1 METMLEVIK
10 NSSSDKAARFNTAYQ
25 HGFSR
30 TRRNR
35 STLSS
40 VPSRFNDAAI
50 NRHTKAEKN
59 DHKYLNQNK
68 VNHNLRFSS
77 VQKVNEKINGA
88 HVIDRP
94 SSKPVWAS
102 YDIPN
107 YGSSNDYVLRG
118 FVNNEWKTFNEVKT
132 NPVLDPLDKDNYI
145 FKAPALDVKHLGDYI
160 SAIEAVPRAG
170 LFNIYKN
177 PEKFVEMGDVMA
189 KAARLLHDE
198 ENFDYFVRL
207 IQLTMPKSRPQA
219 QGEVKIV
226 RRFLENFSSDR
237 VRMLMRG
244 FTQAGDRAGQR
255 SIGLRFP
262 FGATAVIA
270 PFNFPL
276 EIVGMQFLGSVMVGN
291 YCVVK
296 PATSV
301 AIVMEAFLEF
311 LLHCGLDPNSCAL
324 LPTGGKAT
332 EQVLLNSP
340 IQVTQFTGSSTV
352 GERLAE
358 KLKGKIKL
366 EDAGFDVKI
375 LGPDVPPTTSSDDWK
390 HITWQCDQ
398 DAYALSGQKCSATS
412 FLAIHENWLRNS
424 PIEKSEFIHDLAQ
437 LTQGRSVEDLSLGPI
452 LGHDRESCRKH
463 LDILLSLP
471 GAKLL
476 FGGQVSRDGMAVP
489 SHEALSVRPG
499 GEFGPIKVPSMY
511 GLMAPSAVFV
521 PLKSLMALPK
531 GHSAFNELFG
541 PLQLVTAFN
550 DSSLDDLL
558 KLVDSFSHHLTAGV
572 VSNESKFLNKVLGAT
587 IHGVTYA
594 GNRARTTG
602 APQNHWFGPSGDP
615 RGCGIGTNEAI
626 LHTWTNHREVVMDQG
641 PTGGIERFL
650 S

>member
-1 METMLEVIK
+1 MLELIKGSSTDKASCLNTTIPKGINKRRYQSTSSVKLTFNNNCDVTTSNSNFLK
-10 NSSSDKAARFNTAYQ
+10 NSQVYLKANNL
-25 HGFSR
+25 
-30 TRRNR
+30 NR
-35 STLSS
+35 
-40 VPSRFNDAAI
+40 
-50 NRHTKAEKN
+50 
-59 DHKYLNQNK
+59 
-68 VNHNLRFSS
+68 NLRFSS
-77 VQKVNEKINGA
+77 QQKVDGSSTEA
-88 HVIDRP
+88 RDRP
-94 SSKPVWAS
+94 SSTPGWAT
-102 YDIPN
+102 YNIPN
-107 YGSSNDYVLRG
+107 FGSSNDYRLRG
-118 FVNNEWKTFNEVKT
+118 FINNEWVTFDEAKHA
-132 NPVLDPLDKDNYI
+132 PVVDPLDRNNHL
-145 FKAPALDVKHLGDYI
+145 FKAPELGIKDLGDFV
-160 SAIEAVPRAG
+160 SALESVPRAG
-170 LFNIYKN
+170 LFNMYKN
-177 PEKFVEMGDVMA
+177 PEKFVEMGEVMS

-198 ENFDYFVRL
+198 DNFDYFVRL

-219 QGEVKIV
+219 QGEVRIV

-244 FTQAGDRAGQR
+244 FTQAGDRGGQR

-291 YCVVK
+291 YCMVK
-296 PATSV
+296 PATNV

-311 LLHCGLDPNSCAL
+311 LLHCGLDPRSCSL
-324 LPTGGKAT
+324 LPAGGCAT
-332 EQVLLNSP
+332 EQVLLKSP
-340 IQVTQFTGSSTV
+340 NLQVTQFTGSSWV

-375 LGPDVPPTTSSDDWK
+375 LGPDVPSSRTSDDWD

-398 DAYALSGQKCSATS
+398 DAYAISGQKCSATS
-412 FLAIHENWLRNS
+412 FLAIHENWLTNS
-424 PIEKSEFIHDLAQ
+424 PIESSDFIKDLAKR
-437 LTQGRSVEDLSLGPI
+437 TQSRSVEDLSLGPL
-452 LGHDRESCRKH
+452 LGHDGPGCRQH
-463 LDILLSLP
+463 LNLLLSLP

-476 FGGQVSRDGMAVP
+476 FGGQISQDGMAVP

-499 GEFGPIKVPSMY
+499 GEVNPINVPDKY
-511 GLMAPSAVFV
+511 GLMAPSAVYV
-521 PLKSLMALPK
+521 PLKSLMELPK
-531 GHSAFNELFG
+531 GHAAFNELFG

-550 DSSLDDLL
+550 DASTDDLL
-558 KLVDSFSHHLTAGV
+558 KLVDSFSHHLTSGV
-572 VSNESKFLNKVLGAT
+572 VSNNSAFLNKVLGAT

-615 RGCGIGTNEAI
+615 RGCGIGTDEAI
-626 LHTWTNHREVVMDQG
+626 LHTWTNHREVIMDQG